1 LARSPGNWL
10 SSGSNLL
17 MFKYR
22 VNNEF
27 CGVLH
32 RSGADYPVE
41 GPDEDRL
48 PRVLMV
54 PEEV

>member
-41 GPDEDRL
+41 GP
-48 PRVLMV
+48 
-54 PEEV
+54 